1 MATQFTGAREHRRPV
16 ADRIQWLQ
24 RTRSGSS
31 REQRHPAVA
40 LAIALPCAIA
50 LMMLFGGWEQMVTQT
65 RAVAQLIGR

>member
-16 ADRIQWLQ
+16 AERIQRPQ
-24 RTRSGSS
+24 RTHGSS

-65 RAVAQLIGR
+65 KAVADMIGR